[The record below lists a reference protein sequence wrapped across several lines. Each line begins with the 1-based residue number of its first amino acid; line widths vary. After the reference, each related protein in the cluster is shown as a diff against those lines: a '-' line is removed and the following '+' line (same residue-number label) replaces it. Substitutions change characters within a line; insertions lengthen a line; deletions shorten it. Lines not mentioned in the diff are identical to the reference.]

1 MRTITTVLALAAAM
15 TALLARPDASGWSMA
30 LRTIQDPGARFTI
43 RVPATWEV
51 RTSSGYLVV
60 EAVAPVPAG
69 GQTPSSVDVIVRDLP
84 AAISSESCVHQA
96 ETVMRYVIPSFR
108 TLDESP
114 KTIGGLPG
122 YSHAYTWRTRDGEE
136 RRSLQV
142 CVTLGHRAFVVIGT
156 TRNTPVRV
164 RRDMPT
170 LTRIIETL
178 HPNPFVPEPGLGAG
192 SRNQ

>member
-1 MRTITTVLALAAAM
+1 MRTVTTVLALAAAM
-15 TALLARPDASGWSMA
+15 AVLLARPDASGWSMV
-30 LRTIQDPGARFTI
+30 LRTVRDPGARFTI

-51 RTSSGYLVV
+51 HTSSGYVV
-60 EAVAPVPAG
+60 IEAIAPVSA

-84 AAISSESCVHQA
+84 AAISAESCVHQA
-96 ETVMRYVIPSFR
+96 ETLMRYVIPSFR

-142 CVTLGHRAFVVIGT
+142 CVTLGNRAFVVIGT
-156 TRNTPVRV
+156 TGNTPVRV

-178 HPNPFVPEPGLGAG
+178 HPNPFSPEPALGAG
-192 SRNQ
+192 SHNQ

>member
-1 MRTITTVLALAAAM
+1 MRTVTTVLALAAAM
-15 TALLARPDASGWSMA
+15 AVLLARPDASGWSMV
-30 LRTIQDPGARFTI
+30 LRTVRDPGARFTI
-43 RVPATWEV
+43 RVPETWEV
-51 RTSSGYLVV
+51 HTSSGYVV
-60 EAVAPVPAG
+60 IEAIAPVSA

-84 AAISSESCVHQA
+84 AAISAESCVHQA

-142 CVTLGHRAFVVIGT
+142 CVTLGNRAFVVIGT
-156 TRNTPVRV
+156 TGNTPVRV

-178 HPNPFVPEPGLGAG
+178 HPNPFSPEPALGAG
-192 SRNQ
+192 SHNQ

>member
-1 MRTITTVLALAAAM
+1 MRTATTILALVAAM
-15 TALLARPDASGWSMA
+15 AVVLARPDASGWSMV
-30 LRTIQDPGARFTI
+30 LRTVQDPRARFTI

-51 RTSSGYLVV
+51 HTSSGYVVV
-60 EAVAPVPAG
+60 EAIAPVPA

-84 AAISSESCVHQA
+84 AAISAESCVHQA
-96 ETVMRYVIPSFR
+96 ETVMRYVIPSFK

-122 YSHAYTWRTRDGEE
+122 YSHAYIWRTRDGEE

-142 CVTLGHRAFVVIGT
+142 CVTLGHRAFIVIGT
-156 TRNTPVRV
+156 TGNTPVRV

-178 HPNPFVPEPGLGAG
+178 HPNPFSPEPALGAG
-192 SRNQ
+192 SHNQ

>member
-1 MRTITTVLALAAAM
+1 MRTVTTVLALAAAM
-15 TALLARPDASGWSMA
+15 AVLLARPDASGWSMV
-30 LRTIQDPGARFTI
+30 LRTVRDPGARFTI

-51 RTSSGYLVV
+51 HTSSGYVV
-60 EAVAPVPAG
+60 IEAIAPVSA

-84 AAISSESCVHQA
+84 AAISAESCVHQA

-142 CVTLGHRAFVVIGT
+142 CVTLGNRAFVVIGT
-156 TRNTPVRV
+156 TGNTPVRV

-178 HPNPFVPEPGLGAG
+178 HPNPFSPEPALGAG
-192 SRNQ
+192 SHNQ